1 MSNFLIARIR
11 MISAMFIAL
20 LLVAACGGGTSLNGV
35 GSGGTGFVSGSVVKG
50 PVGSATVTAY
60 GIAGGQVG
68 APVGTATTDASGN
81 FTMAVGS
88 YAGSLMLQVSG
99 GTYTDEATGTTMTL
113 APGDVMTAVMPSIT
127 SGVTTNGIQVTPVTA
142 MAQSM
147 ASNMAGG
154 MTDANITA
162 ANTALGNYF
171 LVSDILHVQPMN
183 PLATGSGTGAS
194 QDAQN
199 YGMTLAAMSKQAQVM
214 GMNSSS
220 ALVTAMMN
228 DASDNLF
235 DGKARGAAVQMGGMG
250 GMGGGSMMPS
260 NTGTSGLGAA
270 MNAFMSSAQN
280 KSGIMTATLMDKLN
294 GASGQIH
301 GSAPPATGSSVSGT
315 AFNGPMSKATVTA
328 FAVNNGVMGAQI
340 ASMATD
346 SQGNFSMSMGGY
358 SGPVLLQMRGGT
370 YTDEASKTN
379 MTMAANDVMS
389 VALPT
394 PASAANITGVWITP
408 VTSMAQVRATGM
420 TGGMTDANIAAANTA
435 MGSYFAVSDIVHTQ
449 PMNTMVAGAAAS
461 TSQDARNYGMLMAA
475 MSQYAKTLNMANSS
489 GLVTAM
495 MSDAYDGVMDGK
507 NGPSQI
513 SMSMGG
519 MMGSSMMAPTA
530 GTSGMATAMTD
541 FLNSAANASGLA
553 TPDMAALVQK
563 LATSDGKI

>member
-127 SGVTTNGIQVTPVTA
+127 SGVTTSGIQVTPVTA

-171 LVSDILHVQPMN
+171 QVSDILHVQPMN
-183 PLATGSGTGAS
+183 PLATGSGTGAN

-214 GMNSSS
+214 GLNSSS

-228 DASDNLF
+228 DASDNVF
-235 DGKARGAAVQMGGMG
+235 DGKARGAAVQMG

-280 KSGIMTATLMDKLN
+280 KSGITTATLMDKLN

-301 GSAPPATGSSVSGT
+301 GSAPSTTGSSVSGT

-328 FAVNNGVMGAQI
+328 FAVNNGVTGAQI
-340 ASMATD
+340 ASTATD
-346 SQGNFSMSMGGY
+346 SQGNFSMTLGGY
-358 SGPVLLQMRGGT
+358 SGPVLLEMRGGT
-370 YTDEASKTN
+370 YTDLATRTN
-379 MTMAANDVMS
+379 LTMGANDVMS
-389 VALPT
+389 VVLPT
-394 PASAANITGVWITP
+394 PASAANVTGVWITP
-408 VTSMAQVRATGM
+408 ITSMAQARATGM
-420 TGGMTDANIAAANTA
+420 TGGMTDANIVAANAA

-449 PMNTMVAGAAAS
+449 PMSTMVAGAATN

-475 MSQYAKTLNMANSS
+475 MSQYAKTLNLTDSS
-489 GLVTAM
+489 ALVTSM

-541 FLNSAANASGLA
+541 FLNSAANASGLTA
-553 TPDMAALVQK
+553 ADMAALVQK
-563 LATSDGKI
+563 LATCDGRI